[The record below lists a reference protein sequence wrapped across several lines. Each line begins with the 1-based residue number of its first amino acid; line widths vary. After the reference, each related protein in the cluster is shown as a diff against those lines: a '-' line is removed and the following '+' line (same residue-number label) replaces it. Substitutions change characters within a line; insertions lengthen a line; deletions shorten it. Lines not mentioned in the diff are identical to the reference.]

1 MSEHADKDYSLSSLY
16 LDPNNYRFIDKEDY
30 FSVSENEITDPKV
43 QKRTTIL
50 VAGKRNEEIKDLL
63 DSLRQNGYL
72 PVDQIQI
79 KKISDKKF
87 LVVEGNRRITALKRL
102 QEIHDEGGDI
112 GSLNPDVFKKVPVVL
127 YTGDDPSKHK
137 ILMGLKHISGNKKW
151 AAINQAKL
159 IESLLTDDG
168 LTEELICKSIGI
180 SKQELRATQRTLNLI
195 SLYKNSDYGDQFKSE
210 KYSIFREIIK
220 STKIKNWLN
229 IENDDLDFSQINKN
243 NLNRLFSW
251 ISESERDIEDEDIDD
266 PENYI
271 TYNELPIINTALEIR
286 ELAKII
292 NDESAISNLESTRS
306 LTEATLSSEVLGKNK
321 LANAITLIREQAN
334 VAFNLSSMIDD
345 DNISTISDSVS
356 RLQALLVNRTY
367 GNLDNQDLILRRP
380 LFNSPVSHFKS
391 IHLGKF
397 KQFESIDIPELSK
410 INIFAGINN
419 SGKTTLLEGLYFL
432 SRMGDIKDLVN
443 IYKYRRKSLDIASSK
458 AQFDAMPD
466 QFLVNAHFNGHE
478 LSLDGRKLFN
488 SDLENQHGFIGSI
501 QSICTMDAQ
510 FTLHNADFF
519 VKNIIYKSTQ
529 NDILCNSLISM
540 SSSTDDVD
548 VFKECYV
555 KSVKNGAK
563 RKIVT
568 FLKENIDSQIIDIE
582 LIHDGNTFYVSHTDN
597 NKSSELSQ
605 YGDGLQKIFY
615 LAIKIAACENGVI
628 FLDEIE
634 NGIHKSLFW
643 EFAKFV
649 HSFII
654 EYNVQLFITSHS
666 KECIDAFLS
675 IEEHID
681 DISAYSLGKKDNDLT
696 LKRYSGRQLEKL
708 INYMDLD
715 IRD

>member
-16 LDPNNYRFIDKEDY
+16 LDPNNYRFIDKEEY
-30 FSVSENEITDPKV
+30 IPVSESDITDPKV

-102 QEIHDEGGDI
+102 QEIYDEGGDI

-127 YTGDDPSKHK
+127 YTGDNPSKHK

-220 STKIKNWLN
+220 STKIKSWLN

-345 DNISTISDSVS
+345 NNISTISDSVS

-367 GNLDNQDLILRRP
+367 GNIDNQDLILRRP
-380 LFNSPVSHFKS
+380 LFSSPVNHFKS

-419 SGKTTLLEGLYFL
+419 SGKTSLLEVLYFL

-443 IYKYRRKSLDIASSK
+443 IYKYRRKSLDIASSQ
-458 AQFDAMPD
+458 AQFNAMPD
-466 QFLVNAHFNGHE
+466 QFLVHANFNGQDI
-478 LSLDGRKLFN
+478 SLDGGKLFN
-488 SDLENQHGFIGSI
+488 SDLENQHGFIGAM
-501 QSICTMDAQ
+501 QSAFAIDNHLT
-510 FTLHNADFF
+510 HHSADFL
-519 VKNIIYKSTQ
+519 VKNIIYKSSR

-563 RKIVT
+563 RKIVN
-568 FLKENIDSQIIDIE
+568 FLKDNIDSQIIDIE
-582 LIHDGNTFYVSHTDN
+582 LIHDGNTFYVSHMDQS
-597 NKSSELSQ
+597 KSSELSQ

-628 FLDEIE
+628 FLDEVE
-634 NGIHKSLFW
+634 NGIHKNLFC
-643 EFAKFV
+643 EFAKLI
-649 HSFII
+649 HSFIT

-675 IEEHID
+675 MKEHVD
-681 DISAYSLGKKDNDLT
+681 DISSYSLGKSNNTVT
-696 LKRYSGRQLEKL
+696 LKRYSGKQLGKL
-708 INYMDLD
+708 IEYMDMD

>member
-1 MSEHADKDYSLSSLY
+1 MSEHTDKDYSLGSLY
-16 LDPNNYRFIDKEDY
+16 LDPNNYRFIDKDEY
-30 FSVSENEITDPKV
+30 IPVSDVDITDPRI
-43 QKRTTIL
+43 QKRTAIL

-63 DSLRQNGYL
+63 DSLKQNGYL

-79 KKISDKKF
+79 KKISDKKY

-127 YTGDDPSKHK
+127 YTGDNPSKHK

-159 IESLLTDDG
+159 IESLLTEDG
-168 LTEELICKSIGI
+168 LTEEFICKSIGI

-220 STKIKNWLN
+220 STKIKSWLN
-229 IENDDLDFSQINKN
+229 IENDDLDFSQINKS

-266 PENYI
+266 QENYI

-345 DNISTISDSVS
+345 SNISTISDSVS

-367 GNLDNQDLILRRP
+367 GNSDNQDLILRRP
-380 LFNSPVSHFKS
+380 LFNALGSHFQS

-397 KQFESIDIPELSK
+397 KQFDSIDIPELSK

-419 SGKTTLLEGLYFL
+419 SGKTTLLEGLYLL

-443 IYKYRRKSLDIASSK
+443 IYKYRRKSLDIASTQ
-458 AQFDAMPD
+458 AQFDAMPS
-466 QFLVNAHFNGHE
+466 QFLISANFNGRDIA
-478 LSLDGRKLFN
+478 LDGQKQFD
-488 SDLENQHGFIGSI
+488 SDLKNQHGFIGSV
-501 QSICTMDAQ
+501 QSCCIIDSDT
-510 FTLHNADFF
+510 TNHSADFL
-519 VKNIIYKSTQ
+519 VKNIIYKSNR

-548 VFKECYV
+548 VFRECYV

-563 RKIVT
+563 RKIVD
-568 FLKENIDSQIIDIE
+568 FIRANIDDKIIDIE
-582 LIHDGNTFYVSHTDN
+582 LIHDGNTFYVSHIDDER
-597 NKSSELSQ
+597 SSELSQ

-628 FLDEIE
+628 FLDEVE

-643 EFAKFV
+643 EFARLI
-649 HSFII
+649 HSFTT
-654 EYNVQLFITSHS
+654 EYNVQLFVTSHS

-675 IEEHID
+675 LKEYVD
-681 DISAYSLGKKDNDLT
+681 DISSYSLGKDDNGIT
-696 LKRYSGRQLEKL
+696 LKRYSGKQLEKL
-708 INYMDLD
+708 IEYMNLD
-715 IRD
+715 IRG